1 MIDNINDSLIKIP
14 FGMGCWAYGGGDYW
28 GDQSQSDVNDIVSK
42 ALELGIN
49 FFDTAEMYNYGA
61 SETSLG
67 IALKGKREK
76 AIITS
81 KINPSNAKPKI
92 LKEHLEASLKR
103 LKTDYL
109 NIYMMHWPINRLGV
123 IHFKPD
129 IKEAEI
135 PTNEEAFFTLA
146 ALKKEGKIKHIGV
159 SNYGCRQMQEILS
172 MNIPLAINEL
182 PYNILV
188 RAIEKDII
196 PFCKN
201 NSISIL
207 GYMTLQQGLLA
218 GIYNTVDDVP
228 SHQAHSRHFNQSRFP
243 EVTRHDEQGAEKET
257 FACINALKRIAAE
270 MGIHIAQLSIAWVRN
285 KGDIALPLVGS
296 RNIKE
301 LLSNY
306 KAANIVLT
314 DDIID
319 EIDNI
324 SQPVLD
330 KLGYSPDMYENRI
343 DTRIF

>member
-28 GDQSQSDVNDIVSK
+28 GDQSQNDVNDIVSK
-42 ALELGIN
+42 ALDLGIN

-81 KINPSNAKPKI
+81 KISPSNAKPKI
-92 LKEHLEASLKR
+92 LREHLEASLKR

-109 NIYMMHWPINRLGV
+109 DIYMMHWPINRLGV
-123 IHFKPD
+123 IHFEPD
-129 IKEAEI
+129 IKEKDI
-135 PTNEEAFFTLA
+135 PTNEEAFSTLA

-172 MNIPLAINEL
+172 MNIPLDVNEL

-228 SHQAHSRHFNQSRFP
+228 SHQAHSRHFSQNRFP

-343 DTRIF
+343 DTRIY